1 VAHRTLTAHLE
12 PRERIICAYDKSTLS
27 MEDRL
32 LLTTL
37 GPHIGMWKLGY
48 QAQTARFEES
58 AVGLRAADL
67 LNERRIKIF
76 EDRKFK
82 DIKNTVT
89 EAIHN
94 LCNGLHQ
101 SPAIIILTDHTEEDA
116 LDIYDTSPEQ
126 VVLQAAE
133 RLLRA
138 SDETGL
144 PVAMVLAPKELSLLQ
159 EDDDYD
165 RLIKITPNI
174 RAKDAPPDD
183 QNKNRSMT
191 VAEAIEAGAD
201 YLVIGRPILNS
212 HDPIETAKQTAAEIA
227 SAL

>member
-1 VAHRTLTAHLE
+1 
-12 PRERIICAYDKSTLS
+12 

-101 SPAIIILTDHTEEDA
+101 SPAIITIHATMRLETIIAA
-116 LDIYDTSPEQ
+116 LKT
-126 VVLQAAE
+126 
-133 RLLRA
+133 
-138 SDETGL
+138 
-144 PVAMVLAPKELSLLQ
+144 
-159 EDDDYD
+159 
-165 RLIKITPNI
+165 
-174 RAKDAPPDD
+174 
-183 QNKNRSMT
+183 
-191 VAEAIEAGAD
+191 AGA
-201 YLVIGRPILNS
+201 N
-212 HDPIETAKQTAAEIA
+212 T
-227 SAL
+227 